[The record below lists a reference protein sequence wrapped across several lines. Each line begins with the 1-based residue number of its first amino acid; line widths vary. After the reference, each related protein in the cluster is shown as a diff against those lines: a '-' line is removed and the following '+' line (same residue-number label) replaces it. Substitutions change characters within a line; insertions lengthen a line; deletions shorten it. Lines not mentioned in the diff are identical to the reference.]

1 MIYLVCLC
9 NYEYEIV
16 EGYFTDETKAFEYCQ
31 MRNGDNPYYNINVRG
46 DKVIIQTVLLIV
58 GILMILISFFIS
70 YYKSKYEIKK
80 MIVFD
85 EKEAD
90 NIMRK
95 NILGIVKWFISGG
108 FFVIIAVILFIIELA
123 IRLVLSI
130 Q

>member
-1 MIYLVCLC
+1 
-9 NYEYEIV
+9 
-16 EGYFTDETKAFEYCQ
+16 
-31 MRNGDNPYYNINVRG
+31 
-46 DKVIIQTVLLIV
+46 
-58 GILMILISFFIS
+58 
-70 YYKSKYEIKK
+70 

-108 FFVIIAVILFIIELA
+108 IFAIIAVILFIIELG